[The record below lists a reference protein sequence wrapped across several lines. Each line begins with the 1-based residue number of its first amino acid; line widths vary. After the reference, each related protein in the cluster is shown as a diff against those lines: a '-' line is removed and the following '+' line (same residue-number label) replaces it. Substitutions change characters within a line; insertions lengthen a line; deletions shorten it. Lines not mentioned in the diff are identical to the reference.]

1 MSSTNVIVN
10 PVDSVMESIKSM
22 SFMDLVALQVF
33 LATHVKSESKK
44 VSKSTKVKDSSAP
57 KKVPSPAF
65 LAVNAF
71 KKHLETTQPALFE
84 GVTLMKRGAIV
95 SSYRADHE
103 DEYNTFKD
111 DFVAKYDPSATPPPM
126 EKPAKVKKAKTEA
139 PVAVVEAPVV
149 VAEAPV
155 VAEAKV
161 KKAKKEAPV
170 VTEAAE
176 KPAKVKKAKKEA
188 DVDKPTK
195 TTKKSKAEPASEP
208 ATIPS
213 KWVKIEEDGVT
224 FFHNTVDNTV
234 WDINDDMPTE
244 QIGNYNLTTKSIEY
258 IEL

>member
-44 VSKSTKVKDSSAP
+44 VSKSTKVKESSAP
-57 KKVPSPAF
+57 KKIPSPTF
-65 LAVNAF
+65 LAWGAF
-71 KKHLETTQPALFE
+71 KKHLEATQPALFE
-84 GVTLMKRGAIV
+84 GVTLMKRGAVV

-103 DEYNTFKD
+103 AEYNTFVA
-111 DFVAKYDPSATPPPM
+111 DFVAKYDPSASPA
-126 EKPAKVKKAKTEA
+126 EKPAKVKKAKKET
-139 PVAVVEAPVV
+139 PVALVEAPVV

-195 TTKKSKAEPASEP
+195 TTKKSKAEPATEP
-208 ATIPS
+208 ATTLPS